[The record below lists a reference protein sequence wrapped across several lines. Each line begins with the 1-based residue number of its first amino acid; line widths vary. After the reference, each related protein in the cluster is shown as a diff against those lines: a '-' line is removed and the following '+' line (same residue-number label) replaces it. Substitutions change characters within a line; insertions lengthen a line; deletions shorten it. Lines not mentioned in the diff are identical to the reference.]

1 MFGLIHIYC
10 GDGKGKTTA
19 AVGLAVRCAGRGN
32 KVLLVQFLKSR
43 DSGELYSLAKL
54 PDIEVMRG
62 KENKKFTFQMN
73 EEEKHALLI
82 EHNKMFE
89 QVLAKIKNGGY
100 SLLILDEVIGALNAK
115 VFEMPKL
122 IEFLRHKPENLEVVL
137 TGRNPAPE
145 LVEIA
150 DYVSE
155 MRKVKHPMDKGI
167 MAREGI
173 EKITGGLY
181 EITKCTACGYRK
193 TQYGNYR

>member
-1 MFGLIHIYC
+1 MFGLVHIYC

-62 KENKKFTFQMN
+62 KESKKFTFQMN

-155 MRKVKHPMDKGI
+155 MRKVKHPMDRGI

-173 EKITGGLY
+173 EK
-181 EITKCTACGYRK
+181 
-193 TQYGNYR
+193 

>member
-62 KENKKFTFQMN
+62 KESKKFTFQMN

-82 EHNKMFE
+82 EHNKMFD

-155 MRKVKHPMDKGI
+155 MLKVKHPMDKGI

-173 EKITGGLY
+173 EK
-181 EITKCTACGYRK
+181 
-193 TQYGNYR
+193 

>member
-62 KENKKFTFQMN
+62 KESKKFTFQMN
-73 EEEKHALLI
+73 VEEKQALLI

-173 EKITGGLY
+173 EK
-181 EITKCTACGYRK
+181 
-193 TQYGNYR
+193 

>member
-62 KENKKFTFQMN
+62 KESKKFTFQMN

-89 QVLAKIKNGGY
+89 RVLAKIKNGGY

-173 EKITGGLY
+173 EK
-181 EITKCTACGYRK
+181 
-193 TQYGNYR
+193 

>member
-19 AVGLAVRCAGRGN
+19 AVGLAVRCAGRGD

-62 KENKKFTFQMN
+62 KESKKFTFQMN

-173 EKITGGLY
+173 EK
-181 EITKCTACGYRK
+181 
-193 TQYGNYR
+193 

>member
-32 KVLLVQFLKSR
+32 EVLLVQFLKSR

-62 KENKKFTFQMN
+62 KESKKFTFQMN

-173 EKITGGLY
+173 EK
-181 EITKCTACGYRK
+181 
-193 TQYGNYR
+193 

>member
-62 KENKKFTFQMN
+62 KESKKFTFQMN

-89 QVLAKIKNGGY
+89 QVWAKIKNGGY

-173 EKITGGLY
+173 EK
-181 EITKCTACGYRK
+181 
-193 TQYGNYR
+193 

>member
-54 PDIEVMRG
+54 PDIEIMRG
-62 KENKKFTFQMN
+62 KESKKFTFQMN

-155 MRKVKHPMDKGI
+155 MRKVKHPMDRGI

-173 EKITGGLY
+173 EK
-181 EITKCTACGYRK
+181 
-193 TQYGNYR
+193 

>member
-62 KENKKFTFQMN
+62 KESKKFTFQMN

-82 EHNKMFE
+82 EHNKMSE

-173 EKITGGLY
+173 EK
-181 EITKCTACGYRK
+181 
-193 TQYGNYR
+193 

>member
-1 MFGLIHIYC
+1 MFGLVHIYC

-54 PDIEVMRG
+54 PDIEVIRG
-62 KENKKFTFQMN
+62 KESKKFTFQMN

-89 QVLAKIKNGGY
+89 QVLEKIKNGGY

-155 MRKVKHPMDKGI
+155 MRKVKHPMDRGI

-173 EKITGGLY
+173 EK
-181 EITKCTACGYRK
+181 
-193 TQYGNYR
+193 

>member
-1 MFGLIHIYC
+1 MFGLVHIYC

-54 PDIEVMRG
+54 PDIELMRG
-62 KENKKFTFQMN
+62 KESKKFTFQMN
-73 EEEKHALLI
+73 SEEKHALLL
-82 EHNKMFE
+82 EHNKMFA
-89 QVLAKIKNGGY
+89 QVLAKIKTGNY
-100 SLLILDEVIGALNAK
+100 SLLILDEVIGAVNAK
-115 VFEMPKL
+115 VFDINLLM
-122 IEFLRHKPENLEVVL
+122 EFLRNKPEKLEVVM
-137 TGRNPAPE
+137 TGRNPLPE

-155 MRKVKHPMDKGI
+155 VRKVKHPMDKGI

-173 EKITGGLY
+173 EK
-181 EITKCTACGYRK
+181 
-193 TQYGNYR
+193 

>member
-54 PDIEVMRG
+54 PDIEVIRG
-62 KENKKFTFQMN
+62 KESKKFTFQMN

-89 QVLAKIKNGGY
+89 QVLEKIKNGGY
-100 SLLILDEVIGALNAK
+100 SLLILDEIIGALNAK

-173 EKITGGLY
+173 EK
-181 EITKCTACGYRK
+181 
-193 TQYGNYR
+193 

>member
-62 KENKKFTFQMN
+62 KESKKFTFQMN
-73 EEEKHALLI
+73 EEEKHILLI

-89 QVLAKIKNGGY
+89 QVLEKIKNGGY

-173 EKITGGLY
+173 EK
-181 EITKCTACGYRK
+181 
-193 TQYGNYR
+193 

>member
-62 KENKKFTFQMN
+62 KESKKFTFQMN
-73 EEEKHALLI
+73 EEEKSALLI

-173 EKITGGLY
+173 EK
-181 EITKCTACGYRK
+181 
-193 TQYGNYR
+193 

>member
-54 PDIEVMRG
+54 PDIEIMRG
-62 KENKKFTFQMN
+62 KESKKFTFQMN

-155 MRKVKHPMDKGI
+155 MRKVKHPMDKGV

-173 EKITGGLY
+173 EK
-181 EITKCTACGYRK
+181 
-193 TQYGNYR
+193 

>member
-62 KENKKFTFQMN
+62 KESKKFTFQMN

-122 IEFLRHKPENLEVVL
+122 IEFLRHKPENLEIVL

-173 EKITGGLY
+173 EK
-181 EITKCTACGYRK
+181 
-193 TQYGNYR
+193 

>member
-1 MFGLIHIYC
+1 MFGLIHIYF

-62 KENKKFTFQMN
+62 KESKKFTFQMN

-82 EHNKMFE
+82 EHSKMFE

-173 EKITGGLY
+173 EK
-181 EITKCTACGYRK
+181 
-193 TQYGNYR
+193 

>member
-32 KVLLVQFLKSR
+32 KVLLVQFFKKPRQRGSFIRLPNCRILK
-43 DSGELYSLAKL
+43 
-54 PDIEVMRG
+54 VMRG
-62 KENKKFTFQMN
+62 KESKKFTFQMN

-173 EKITGGLY
+173 EK
-181 EITKCTACGYRK
+181 
-193 TQYGNYR
+193 

>member
-62 KENKKFTFQMN
+62 KESKKFTFQMN

-122 IEFLRHKPENLEVVL
+122 IEFLRHKLENLEVVL

-155 MRKVKHPMDKGI
+155 MRKVKHPMDRGI

-173 EKITGGLY
+173 EK
-181 EITKCTACGYRK
+181 
-193 TQYGNYR
+193 

>member
-54 PDIEVMRG
+54 PDIEIMRG
-62 KENKKFTFQMN
+62 KKSKKFTFQMN

-173 EKITGGLY
+173 EK
-181 EITKCTACGYRK
+181 
-193 TQYGNYR
+193 

>member
-54 PDIEVMRG
+54 PDIEIMRG
-62 KENKKFTFQMN
+62 KESKKFTFQMN

-145 LVEIA
+145 LIESA

-173 EKITGGLY
+173 EK
-181 EITKCTACGYRK
+181 
-193 TQYGNYR
+193 

>member
-43 DSGELYSLAKL
+43 DSGELYSLVEL

-62 KENKKFTFQMN
+62 KESKKFTFQMN

-173 EKITGGLY
+173 EK
-181 EITKCTACGYRK
+181 
-193 TQYGNYR
+193 

>member
-32 KVLLVQFLKSR
+32 KVLMVQFLKSR

-62 KENKKFTFQMN
+62 KESKKFTFQMN

-122 IEFLRHKPENLEVVL
+122 IEFLRHKPENLEIVL

-173 EKITGGLY
+173 EK
-181 EITKCTACGYRK
+181 
-193 TQYGNYR
+193 

>member
-54 PDIEVMRG
+54 QDIEVMRG
-62 KENKKFTFQMN
+62 KESKKFTFQMN

-100 SLLILDEVIGALNAK
+100 SLLILDEVIGALNAR

-173 EKITGGLY
+173 EK
-181 EITKCTACGYRK
+181 
-193 TQYGNYR
+193 

>member
-62 KENKKFTFQMN
+62 KESKKFTFQMN

-115 VFEMPKL
+115 VFEMPEL

-173 EKITGGLY
+173 EK
-181 EITKCTACGYRK
+181 
-193 TQYGNYR
+193 

>member
-32 KVLLVQFLKSR
+32 KVLMVQFLKSR

-62 KENKKFTFQMN
+62 KESKKFTFQMN

-100 SLLILDEVIGALNAK
+100 SLLILDELIGSLNAK

-173 EKITGGLY
+173 EK
-181 EITKCTACGYRK
+181 
-193 TQYGNYR
+193 

>member
-54 PDIEVMRG
+54 SDIEVMRG
-62 KENKKFTFQMN
+62 KESKKFTFQMN

-115 VFEMPKL
+115 VFEMLKL

-173 EKITGGLY
+173 EK
-181 EITKCTACGYRK
+181 
-193 TQYGNYR
+193 

>member
-1 MFGLIHIYC
+1 
-10 GDGKGKTTA
+10 
-19 AVGLAVRCAGRGN
+19 
-32 KVLLVQFLKSR
+32 
-43 DSGELYSLAKL
+43 
-54 PDIEVMRG
+54 MRG
-62 KENKKFTFQMN
+62 KESKKFTFQMN
-73 EEEKHALLI
+73 EEENMLCLSSI
-82 EHNKMFE
+82 NKMFE

-122 IEFLRHKPENLEVVL
+122 IEFLQHKPENLEVVL

-155 MRKVKHPMDKGI
+155 MRKVKHPMDMGI

-173 EKITGGLY
+173 EK
-181 EITKCTACGYRK
+181 
-193 TQYGNYR
+193 

>member
-62 KENKKFTFQMN
+62 KESKKFTFQMN

-115 VFEMPKL
+115 VFEMPKF

-173 EKITGGLY
+173 EK
-181 EITKCTACGYRK
+181 
-193 TQYGNYR
+193 

>member
-19 AVGLAVRCAGRGN
+19 AIGLAVRCAGRGN

-54 PDIEVMRG
+54 PDIEIMRG
-62 KENKKFTFQMN
+62 KESKKFTFQMN

-89 QVLAKIKNGGY
+89 HVLAKIKNGGY

-173 EKITGGLY
+173 EK
-181 EITKCTACGYRK
+181 
-193 TQYGNYR
+193 

>member
-54 PDIEVMRG
+54 PDIEIMRG
-62 KENKKFTFQMN
+62 KESKKFTFQMN
-73 EEEKHALLI
+73 EKEKHALLI

-173 EKITGGLY
+173 EK
-181 EITKCTACGYRK
+181 
-193 TQYGNYR
+193 

>member
-19 AVGLAVRCAGRGN
+19 AIGLAVRCAGRGN

-62 KENKKFTFQMN
+62 KESKKFTFQMN

-89 QVLAKIKNGGY
+89 QVLTKIKNGGY

-173 EKITGGLY
+173 EK
-181 EITKCTACGYRK
+181 
-193 TQYGNYR
+193 

>member
-62 KENKKFTFQMN
+62 KESKKFTFQMN

-82 EHNKMFE
+82 EHKKMFE

-137 TGRNPAPE
+137 TGRNPATE

-173 EKITGGLY
+173 EK
-181 EITKCTACGYRK
+181 
-193 TQYGNYR
+193 

>member
-62 KENKKFTFQMN
+62 KESKKFTFQMN

-155 MRKVKHPMDKGI
+155 MRKVKHPMNKGI

-173 EKITGGLY
+173 EK
-181 EITKCTACGYRK
+181 
-193 TQYGNYR
+193 

>member
-62 KENKKFTFQMN
+62 KESKKFTFQMN

-89 QVLAKIKNGGY
+89 RVLAKIKNGGY

-115 VFEMPKL
+115 VFEMPKI

-173 EKITGGLY
+173 EK
-181 EITKCTACGYRK
+181 
-193 TQYGNYR
+193 

>member
-62 KENKKFTFQMN
+62 KESKKFTFQMN

-100 SLLILDEVIGALNAK
+100 SLLILDEIIGALNAK

-173 EKITGGLY
+173 EK
-181 EITKCTACGYRK
+181 
-193 TQYGNYR
+193 

>member
-62 KENKKFTFQMN
+62 KESKKFTFQMN

-122 IEFLRHKPENLEVVL
+122 IEFLRHKSENLEVVL

-173 EKITGGLY
+173 EK
-181 EITKCTACGYRK
+181 
-193 TQYGNYR
+193 

>member
-1 MFGLIHIYC
+1 MSGLIHIYC

-62 KENKKFTFQMN
+62 KESKKFTFQMN
-73 EEEKHALLI
+73 EEEKHVLLI

-155 MRKVKHPMDKGI
+155 MRKVKHPMDRGI

-173 EKITGGLY
+173 EK
-181 EITKCTACGYRK
+181 
-193 TQYGNYR
+193 

>member
-62 KENKKFTFQMN
+62 KESKKFTFQMN

-100 SLLILDEVIGALNAK
+100 SLLILDEVIGAMNAK

-173 EKITGGLY
+173 EK
-181 EITKCTACGYRK
+181 
-193 TQYGNYR
+193 